1 MDDPGSSSWLTGLA
15 ARAAGSMST
24 PLREYVEHGAGAGVT
39 AGEAAAAWG
48 ELRLRPHVLRDV
60 TDVDLEAGVVVVD
73 APTGLLDLDSVED

>member
-39 AGEAAAAWG
+39 AGEPAAAWG
-48 ELRLRPHVLRDV
+48 ERS
-60 TDVDLEAGVVVVD
+60 T
-73 APTGLLDLDSVED
+73 